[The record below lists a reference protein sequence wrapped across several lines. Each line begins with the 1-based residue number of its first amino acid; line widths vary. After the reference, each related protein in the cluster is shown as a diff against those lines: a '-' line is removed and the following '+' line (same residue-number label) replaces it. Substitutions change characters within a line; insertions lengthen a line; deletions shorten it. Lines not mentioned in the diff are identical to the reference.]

1 LFRSFAGKIFLL
13 GWATALLAFV
23 AAGQSPIGKVEVTA
37 YTRPEYAA
45 GTQNW
50 AMAVDPNGRLY
61 AANNEGLLIYNGTNW
76 QLYPVPNKTILRSIA
91 FGPDGKLYAGAQ
103 DELGYYAPDHAG
115 RLVYTSLKKLL
126 PQPDISFADI
136 WDIEVAG
143 KEIFFRATDKIIRL
157 QDGKML
163 VYTSPASWI
172 ALSKYN
178 GRALAQDKQKGLLI
192 FQNGQWQTLVG
203 QNSLPAGFIVTD
215 IIQYNE
221 DTALVSTS
229 NNGLFLLSQD
239 KLQPFVLKKNTTER
253 HFTSLAALG
262 DGRFLAGTYSNGVY
276 QINRNGEVLE
286 NITDK
291 NGLQNNTVRCIY
303 AGEGGN
309 VWIGLDNGVA
319 FMNVDDAIKHM
330 NPPAFNNGSG
340 YGATVLNG
348 ELYFALSTGLQWLP
362 LSNTTD
368 LSAVAGEPKTIL
380 DGLTWNVSVI
390 NNQLLTGR
398 DDGFWKISNHQA
410 AQVSSA
416 PGYWTYQPVT
426 ATPSMQIAAGNYTGV
441 HLFKEMNG
449 DYADAGAIPNFNES
463 SRYVETD
470 GRSIWVSHPYRGV
483 FKIDLRN
490 KSVTKFSKANGLPA
504 DLDNHVFKIK
514 SQVVFATPKGI
525 YEYNAAENKMI
536 PSPKYAELFGQ
547 MPLRYLKE
555 DEKGN
560 TWFVQDKMIG
570 VADFSTPNPTI
581 HFIPEL
587 KNRILS
593 GFENIYPYNTEN
605 ILVGSEKG
613 FYHINYEKY
622 RQKIQPLKAYITL
635 VKIIGNG
642 DSVLNGG
649 YGFKSDEERA
659 TAVPYRWNSLHFSFA
674 TSAFGSQPGIEF
686 SCWLEG
692 FDATWSH
699 WSTQHEKDY
708 TNLPEGKYTF
718 HVKSRN
724 SPSNE
729 SGEYTYSFSI
739 SPPWFRSIWA
749 YLLYVIAAAGF
760 LYALYKFQDKKNRRK
775 QEERRRADQEKFEEE
790 QRRLTYQHQ
799 LELEKTEKELIRLK
813 NEKLEAEIEHKNAE
827 LASTA
832 MNLVQ
837 KKEFMLK
844 LTDELSKLSKGKE
857 MVETTELKKIIRS
870 LGSEEKLDEEWK
882 QFSIHFNNV
891 HSNFLVTLKNT
902 HPGLNAHELK
912 LCAYLRM
919 NLSSKE
925 MAKLMSIS
933 VKGVEISRYRL
944 RKKLQLQPKEDLF
957 QYLLAVDAINKAGG
971 QAKQQEQL

>member
-1 LFRSFAGKIFLL
+1 MLRLFAGKIFLL
-13 GWATALLAFV
+13 SWATALLAFA
-23 AAGQSPIGKVEVTA
+23 AAGQSPIGKVKVTA

-50 AMAVDPNGRLY
+50 AMVVDPNGRLY

-91 FGPDGKLYAGAQ
+91 FGPGGKLYAGAQ

-115 RLVYTSLKKLL
+115 RLAYTSLKKLL

-143 KEIFFRATDKIIRL
+143 QEIFFRATDKIIRL
-157 QDGKML
+157 LDGKML

-203 QNSLPAGFIVTD
+203 QNNLPAGFIVTD
-215 IIQYNE
+215 IIKYNE

-229 NNGLFLLSQD
+229 NNGLFLLWQD
-239 KLQPFVLKKNTTER
+239 KLQPFILKKNTTER

-276 QINRNGEVLE
+276 QINRNGDVLE

-319 FMNVDDAIKHM
+319 FMNVDDAIKHI

-340 YGATVLNG
+340 YGARVLNG

-362 LSNTTD
+362 LSNTAD

-410 AQVSSA
+410 AQVSAA

-426 ATPSMQIAAGNYTGV
+426 ATASRQIAAGNYTGI
-441 HLFKEMNG
+441 HLFEEMNG
-449 DYADAGAIPNFNES
+449 NYADAGAIQNFNES

-470 GRSIWVSHPYRGV
+470 GNNIWVSHPYRGV

-514 SQVVFATPKGI
+514 NQVVFATPKGI
-525 YEYNAAENKMI
+525 YEYNATENKMT

-570 VADFSTPNPTI
+570 VADFSKSKPAI

-622 RQKIQPLKAYITL
+622 RQKIQPLTAYITL
-635 VKIIGNG
+635 VQIIGNG

-649 YGFKSDEERA
+649 YGFKNDKEREI
-659 TAVPYRWNSLHFSFA
+659 AVPYKWNSLHFSFA

-708 TNLPEGKYTF
+708 TNLPEGNYTF

-729 SGEYTYSFSI
+729 SGDYTYSFSI
-739 SPPWFRSIWA
+739 SPPWFRSVWA
-749 YLLYVIAAAGF
+749 YLFYVIAAAAF

-790 QRRLTYQHQ
+790 QRQLTYQHQ

-857 MVETTELKKIIRS
+857 MVETSELKKIIRS

-925 MAKLMSIS
+925 MAKLMSIT

-957 QYLLAVDAINKAGG
+957 QYLLTVDATNKAGG
-971 QAKQQEQL
+971 QAKQQEPS